1 MQTKYCL
8 YMSNVNN
15 WAFAKQLDWY
25 KANEIDRLQ
34 NQIDEAKKILDD
46 TTYKWRDA
54 EQRKSA
60 DIRFA
65 QMTKRLEGLTKF
77 HQEGMTL
84 VKQHETLVNQLSK
97 WYDIWY
103 KNISNDGKQET
114 EIMSTQADMLQQIF
128 EEIYKEL
135 LPLKLDIKPP
145 SPLNLK

>member
-1 MQTKYCL
+1 
-8 YMSNVNN
+8 MSNVNN
-15 WAFAKQLDWY
+15 WAFAKQLDWF
-25 KANEIDRLQ
+25 KVNEIDRLQ

-60 DIRFA
+60 DIRFS

-84 VKQHETLVNQLSK
+84 VKQHESLVNQLSK

>member
-1 MQTKYCL
+1 
-8 YMSNVNN
+8 MSNVNN

-60 DIRFA
+60 DIRFS

-84 VKQHETLVNQLSK
+84 VKQHESLVNQLSK